1 MRTFLAPAVAM
12 MNRLS
17 YPMKFALLGLGTLIA
32 FASLMLALANE
43 LNDTMDRT
51 RRELVASAL
60 SRPLSKVVELAQ
72 QHRGMS
78 ASLLGGMTVIGE
90 RRAAKEREVD
100 AAIAVLE
107 QNMPAGDRSG
117 EVWSSIRAE
126 WDRIKRDGLDWTVSE
141 SIAAHTGMIDR
152 LLAFQIAF
160 ADAYGLSFDP
170 EQESFYLMS
179 TAVVRMPYLL
189 ERIGRLRARGSSL
202 LAGSEADENARF
214 DLRLSSAEV
223 KAAVREVEAN
233 SAKIVAQR
241 PDLRPRLEATLAALN
256 DKLGAVQ
263 QVVDEIAAGD
273 LHSTLS
279 TTYFEMATAAIDVG
293 YTEMY
298 EVLLPTLDELLL
310 QRIERAERVL
320 HFNFAVVAV
329 VLAAIVYLAIG
340 AYAAIIASIRG
351 LSRGSERFAAG
362 DLTTRIEL
370 KARDELRQVA
380 DSFNGM
386 AGEMCALIAKIQG
399 NSGEVADAARG
410 MASSSK
416 QIDAASQNQ
425 SEAASTMA
433 AAVEQMTVGI
443 SHIAGNAGSADQL
456 ARRSGMLSREGGDI
470 VAGVVAEIG
479 EIAASV
485 GKSAQTVAELG
496 RSSEQISSIV
506 AVIKEIADQTNLL
519 ALNAAI
525 EAARAGEQGRGFAVV
540 ADEVRKLAERTTQS
554 TLQIAQTVETIQNG
568 ARDAVEDM
576 QLGVERVNAGVA
588 RARSAGEA
596 MARIQD
602 EAGRVVETVAEISD
616 ALREQSAA
624 SAEIA
629 RNVETIAQMTDENT
643 SVAAESHRV
652 ADRLEILAGSLL
664 KDVGRF
670 KVA

>member
-1 MRTFLAPAVAM
+1 MRTFLAPAEAM

-17 YPMKFALLGLGTLIA
+17 YPMKFALLGFGTLIA

-43 LNDTMDRT
+43 LNDTIDRT
-51 RRELVASAL
+51 RGELVASAL
-60 SRPLSKVVELAQ
+60 SRPLSKVAELTQ

-78 ASLLGGMTVIGE
+78 AALLGGMTVIGE
-90 RRAAKEREVD
+90 RRAAKESEVD
-100 AAIAVLE
+100 AAIAALE
-107 QNMPAGDRSG
+107 QNMPASDRGG
-117 EVWSSIRAE
+117 EAWTSIRGE
-126 WDRIKRDGLDWTVSE
+126 WDRIKRDGLGWTVSDN
-141 SIAAHTGMIDR
+141 IAAHTRIIDR
-152 LLAFQIAF
+152 LLTFQIAF

-202 LAGSEADENARF
+202 LAGSEAHEAARF
-214 DLRLSSAEV
+214 DLRVSWAEV

-233 SAKIVAQR
+233 TAKIVAQR

-263 QVVDEIAAGD
+263 EVVDEIAAGD
-273 LHSTLS
+273 LYSTLS
-279 TTYFEMATAAIDVG
+279 STYFDMATAAIDVG
-293 YTEMY
+293 YTDMY

-320 HFNFAVVAV
+320 HLNIAVVAI

-340 AYAAIIASIRG
+340 AYVAIITSIRG

-443 SHIAGNAGSADQL
+443 SHIAGNAGSADEL
-456 ARRSGMLSREGGDI
+456 ARRSGTLSREGGQI

-485 GKSAQTVAELG
+485 AKSADTIEELG

-554 TLQIAQTVETIQNG
+554 TLQIAQTVEAIQKG
-568 ARDAVEDM
+568 ARGAVEDM

-588 RARSAGEA
+588 RAQSAGEA

-652 ADRLEILAGSLL
+652 ANRLEILAGSLL
-664 KDVGRF
+664 QDVGRF

>member
-1 MRTFLAPAVAM
+1 MKTFLAPAAAM

-17 YPMKFALLGLGTLIA
+17 YPMKFGLLGLGTLIA

-43 LNDTMDRT
+43 LNDTIDRT

-60 SRPLSKVVELAQ
+60 SRPLSKVAELTQ

-78 ASLLGGMTVIGE
+78 ASLLGGMKVITDQ
-90 RRAAKEREVD
+90 RAAKEREVD
-100 AAIAVLE
+100 AAMAALE
-107 QNMPAGDRSG
+107 AKLPTVDRSG
-117 EVWSSIRAE
+117 ETWSSIRTE
-126 WDRIKRDGLDWTVSE
+126 WDRIKRDGLDWTASE
-141 SIAAHTGMIDR
+141 SIAAHTQMIER
-152 LLAFQIAF
+152 LLSFQIAF

-179 TAVVRMPYLL
+179 TAIARMPYLL

-214 DLRLSSAEV
+214 DLRVSSAEV
-223 KAAVREVEAN
+223 RAAVREVEVN
-233 SAKIVAQR
+233 TAKIVAQR
-241 PDLRPRLEATLAALN
+241 PELRPRLEATLAALN
-256 DKLGAVQ
+256 EKLGAVQ
-263 QVVDEIAAGD
+263 QVVDEIGAGD
-273 LHSTLS
+273 LYSTLS
-279 TTYFEMATAAIDVG
+279 STYFDMATAAIDVG
-293 YTEMY
+293 YAQMY
-298 EVLLPTLDELLL
+298 DVLLPTLDELLH
-310 QRIERAERVL
+310 QRIERAEDVL
-320 HFNFAVVAV
+320 RFNIAVVAFV
-329 VLAAIVYLAIG
+329 VAAIVYLAIG
-340 AYAAIIASIRG
+340 AYASIIASIRG
-351 LSRGSERFAAG
+351 LSRGSERFAGG

-425 SEAASTMA
+425 SEAAASMA

-443 SHIAGNAGSADQL
+443 SHIAGNAGSADEL
-456 ARRSGMLSREGGDI
+456 ARRSGTLSREGGEI
-470 VAGVVAEIG
+470 VAAVVAEIR

-485 GKSAQTVAELG
+485 AQSAQTIEELG
-496 RSSEQISSIV
+496 RSSGQISSIV

-554 TLQIAQTVETIQNG
+554 TLQIAQTVEAIQKG
-568 ARDAVEDM
+568 SRDAVEGM
-576 QLGVERVNAGVA
+576 QLGVERVNAGVV
-588 RARSAGEA
+588 RAERAGEA

-652 ADRLEILAGSLL
+652 ADRLETLAGGLL
-664 KDVGRF
+664 QDVGRF
-670 KVA
+670 KVT